1 MDAHI
6 SRLVLFMPECT
17 FLRLIYKF
25 VDFLPGFM
33 QLATDSFIE
42 VGNKQKKATKV
53 HIGLLVKLPDE
64 ADFVTRCIVFTNG
77 WEKKI

>member
-25 VDFLPGFM
+25 VDFLPVFM
-33 QLATDSFIE
+33 QITTGSFIE
-42 VGNKQKKATKV
+42 LNNKQQKPQRV
-53 HIGLLVKLPDE
+53 RVGLFVKL
-64 ADFVTRCIVFTNG
+64 RGIG
-77 WEKKI
+77 R